1 MSFKIWCSSLYHAM
15 KSINWHFNILLY
27 KWIFCF
33 SLCRLNLSLSSK
45 FSLCWATGIQRCNS
59 IHQLELQAF
68 GATRFYTLI
77 SPSGYFAAS
86 GIRTKKRAANTE
98 RGREIFTCILEGDL
112 KQPELGC
119 NIWSYCR
126 ALIID
131 FTTFLCKAQLIN
143 NSFLNWFFCKDIRSI
158 LQMNIALHRCSSFSS
173 ISFRL
178 GGWHEG

>member
-1 MSFKIWCSSLYHAM
+1 MLLKIWCSSLYHAM

-33 SLCRLNLSLSSK
+33 SLFRLNLSLSSK

-98 RGREIFTCILEGDL
+98 RGKEIFTRILEGDL

-119 NIWSYCR
+119 NIWSYCS

-143 NSFLNWFFCKDIRSI
+143 NSFLNGFL
-158 LQMNIALHRCSSFSS
+158 LQRY
-173 ISFRL
+173 
-178 GGWHEG
+178 

>member
-1 MSFKIWCSSLYHAM
+1 MHLYQSYPKFDVALFIM
-15 KSINWHFNILLY
+15 QWNQLIDILLF

-77 SPSGYFAAS
+77 SPSGYLAAS

-98 RGREIFTCILEGDL
+98 RGKEIFLGGDL
-112 KQPELGC
+112 
-119 NIWSYCR
+119 
-126 ALIID
+126 
-131 FTTFLCKAQLIN
+131 
-143 NSFLNWFFCKDIRSI
+143 NSLNWDVTFEVTAEHWSLI
-158 LQMNIALHRCSSFSS
+158 LQHFCAKHNWS
-173 ISFRL
+173 ITHF
-178 GGWHEG
+178 

>member
-1 MSFKIWCSSLYHAM
+1 MQWNQLFDILTFYCTNGFFSFP
-15 KSINWHFNILLY
+15 
-27 KWIFCF
+27 
-33 SLCRLNLSLSSK
+33 LCRLNLSLSSK

-77 SPSGYFAAS
+77 SPWLHLEFGQKSGQPIPSEVRKYSLA
-86 GIRTKKRAANTE
+86 
-98 RGREIFTCILEGDL
+98 ILEGDL
-112 KQPELGC
+112 KRPELGC

-143 NSFLNWFFCKDIRSI
+143 NSFLNWFCCKDIRSI
-158 LQMNIALHRCSSFSS
+158 IQMNIALHRCSSFSS
-173 ISFRL
+173 ISFRF
-178 GGWHEG
+178 GGRHEG

>member
-1 MSFKIWCSSLYHAM
+1 MHLYQSYPKFDVALFIM
-15 KSINWHFNILLY
+15 QWNQLIDILLF

-33 SLCRLNLSLSSK
+33 SLCRLNHSLSIK

-77 SPSGYFAAS
+77 SPSGYLAAS

-98 RGREIFTCILEGDL
+98 RGKEIFTRILEGDL
-112 KQPELGC
+112 KQPEMGC

-143 NSFLNWFFCKDIRSI
+143 NSFLNCFF
-158 LQMNIALHRCSSFSS
+158 LQRY
-173 ISFRL
+173 
-178 GGWHEG
+178 

>member
-1 MSFKIWCSSLYHAM
+1 MLFKIWCSSLYHAM

-77 SPSGYFAAS
+77 SPSGYLAAS
-86 GIRTKKRAANTE
+86 GIWTKKRAANTE
-98 RGREIFTCILEGDL
+98 RGKEIFTRILEGDL

-158 LQMNIALHRCSSFSS
+158 LQMNIALHCCSSFSS